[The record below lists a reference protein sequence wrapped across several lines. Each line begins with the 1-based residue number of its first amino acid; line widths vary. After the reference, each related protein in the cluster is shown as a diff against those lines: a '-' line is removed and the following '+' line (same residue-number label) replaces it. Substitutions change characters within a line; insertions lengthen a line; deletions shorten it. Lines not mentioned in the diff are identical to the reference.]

1 MLGRN
6 GDRLISWPPIS
17 SSSSAFVMNGITR
30 VSQATSEAMKTAIWP
45 AMSLIASSACSL
57 SSPSARRICWA
68 IRSSPSRRHSSAI
81 SAACCAPRI
90 SLGTSSRLA
99 CSYCCSAV
107 HAVARDLRLQLL
119 RLGAA
124 ALLEQ
129 LEERLRRPAARGVG
143 GDRRELAVVVLQR
156 VLALAVAA
164 RVHEEQQQEQHED
177 AADERDPAA
186 DQKRLGIC
194 CGDAAAGRARSARP
208 RGPAGLVVLVEEG
221 QGWKFVSSGCGAIS
235 PHLVDPLEGSSN
247 TNPRGGT
254 ARKGPGRARRR
265 GFGWTSPR
273 SRAARS
279 SPAATGS
286 AARLGSGGFGT
297 VYAAH
302 DERLDR
308 HVALKLIPAH
318 GPAPERSQREA
329 LAAARLHHPGIVAV
343 YDAGDDGDGRYLVSE
358 LVRGRTLDALERD
371 GALSDRDVLRVGLAL
386 AEALGHAHE
395 RGVIHRD
402 VKPQNV
408 IVPDE
413 AHVAAK
419 LTDFGVAHLAGDEP
433 LTRTGDVVGT
443 LAYMAPEQAAGERV
457 DERADLYA
465 LALVLYE
472 ALAGANPVRGPS
484 PAATARLV
492 GTVLPALRSRRR
504 DLPAGAVRRAR
515 PRAGAR
521 SRGARHARRAGR
533 ARSRT
538 RCPRSPTT
546 AARSPRTRS
555 SGRPPAAAARPRGR
569 RAGRRGPDR
578 AALAA
583 AADPP
588 RWAATSAGAAA
599 SDLLVAPL
607 TGAAA
612 AFLLVALF
620 PRVGWLIAA
629 AGCVA
634 ALAGPWP
641 EAAALVAAAA
651 VVPPLLLRRRGLT
664 WSLPAAAPALGLAG
678 LAGAYPAVA
687 GRVRGVWARAALGAA
702 GLWWLLL
709 AEPLLDREIA
719 LGTPP
724 GERRRRARGARRRP
738 ACCCSRRCGRPPR
751 SCCRG
756 WCAAARSRSTSSPP
770 PPGPPRWPPRPPPWP
785 AGPASPSRAGS
796 PPARSWRACW
806 R

>member
-1 MLGRN
+1 MDVTEVARVAGRY
-6 GDRLISWPPIS
+6 R
-17 SSSSAFVMNGITR
+17 
-30 VSQATSEAMKTAIWP
+30 
-45 AMSLIASSACSL
+45 
-57 SSPSARRICWA
+57 
-68 IRSSPSRRHSSAI
+68 
-81 SAACCAPRI
+81 
-90 SLGTSSRLA
+90 LGT
-99 CSYCCSAV
+99 
-107 HAVARDLRLQLL
+107 
-119 RLGAA
+119 
-124 ALLEQ
+124 
-129 LEERLRRPAARGVG
+129 
-143 GDRRELAVVVLQR
+143 
-156 VLALAVAA
+156 
-164 RVHEEQQQEQHED
+164 
-177 AADERDPAA
+177 
-186 DQKRLGIC
+186 
-194 CGDAAAGRARSARP
+194 
-208 RGPAGLVVLVEEG
+208 
-221 QGWKFVSSGCGAIS
+221 
-235 PHLVDPLEGSSN
+235 
-247 TNPRGGT
+247 
-254 ARKGPGRARRR
+254 
-265 GFGWTSPR
+265 
-273 SRAARS
+273 
-279 SPAATGS
+279 
-286 AARLGSGGFGT
+286 RLGSGGFGT

-343 YDAGDDGDGRYLVSE
+343 YDAGDDREGRYLVSE
-358 LVRGRTLDALERD
+358 LVRGRTLDVLEGD

-386 AEALGHAHE
+386 AEALAHAHE

-413 AHVAAK
+413 GHAAK

-472 ALAGANPVRGPS
+472 ALAGANPVRGPT

-504 DLPAGAVRRAR
+504 DLPPDLCAALDRALA
-515 PRAGAR
+515 PDPEAR
-521 SRGARHARRAGR
+521 GTLDELAEALADALTEVSDEGGTIAPHPLERTTRLPPLGR
-533 ARSRT
+533 A
-538 RCPRSPTT
+538 
-546 AARSPRTRS
+546 AA
-555 SGRPPAAAARPRGR
+555 G
-569 RAGRRGPDR
+569 
-578 AALAA
+578 
-583 AADPP
+583 
-588 RWAATSAGAAA
+588 GAAA
-599 SDLLVAPL
+599 GLTALALTEAGEPVL

-634 ALAGPWP
+634 ALAGPAP
-641 EAAALVAAAA
+641 EIAALVAAAA
-651 VVPPLLLRRRGLT
+651 VVPPLLLRRHGLT

-719 LGTPP
+719 IGTQP
-724 GERRRRARGARRRP
+724 GSAGDVLETLATSGVLLLAPIWAAAAAVLPWLVSGRSLSLDIVGAATWAAALASGTAAVAGWAGLAEPRGLAAGAVVAGVLAVVGARARNTLEAR
-738 ACCCSRRCGRPPR
+738 
-751 SCCRG
+751 
-756 WCAAARSRSTSSPP
+756 T
-770 PPGPPRWPPRPPPWP
+770 
-785 AGPASPSRAGS
+785 
-796 PPARSWRACW
+796 
-806 R
+806 

>member
-1 MLGRN
+1 M
-6 GDRLISWPPIS
+6 D
-17 SSSSAFVMNGITR
+17 VT
-30 VSQATSEAMKTAIWP
+30 E
-45 AMSLIASSACSL
+45 
-57 SSPSARRICWA
+57 
-68 IRSSPSRRHSSAI
+68 
-81 SAACCAPRI
+81 
-90 SLGTSSRLA
+90 
-99 CSYCCSAV
+99 
-107 HAVARDLRLQLL
+107 VARVAGRY
-119 RLGAA
+119 RLG
-124 ALLEQ
+124 
-129 LEERLRRPAARGVG
+129 
-143 GDRRELAVVVLQR
+143 
-156 VLALAVAA
+156 
-164 RVHEEQQQEQHED
+164 
-177 AADERDPAA
+177 
-186 DQKRLGIC
+186 
-194 CGDAAAGRARSARP
+194 
-208 RGPAGLVVLVEEG
+208 
-221 QGWKFVSSGCGAIS
+221 
-235 PHLVDPLEGSSN
+235 
-247 TNPRGGT
+247 
-254 ARKGPGRARRR
+254 
-265 GFGWTSPR
+265 
-273 SRAARS
+273 
-279 SPAATGS
+279 
-286 AARLGSGGFGT
+286 ARLGSGGFGT

-308 HVALKLIPAH
+308 HVALKLIPAD
-318 GPAPERSQREA
+318 GRGGTVSERSQREA

-413 AHVAAK
+413 SDVAAK

-504 DLPAGAVRRAR
+504 DLPPELCAALDRALAPDPDARGTLDDLAGALADALPEVPDEGGTIAPHPLERVDRL
-515 PRAGAR
+515 PPL
-521 SRGARHARRAGR
+521 GR
-533 ARSRT
+533 A
-538 RCPRSPTT
+538 
-546 AARSPRTRS
+546 AA
-555 SGRPPAAAARPRGR
+555 G
-569 RAGRRGPDR
+569 
-578 AALAA
+578 LAA
-583 AADPP
+583 AGLVALALH
-588 RWAATSAGAAA
+588 AAGDDA
-599 SDLLVAPL
+599 VAPL
-607 TGAAA
+607 TGAVA
-612 AFLLVALF
+612 AFVLVALL

-651 VVPPLLLRRRGLT
+651 AVPPLLLRRRGLT
-664 WSLPAAAPALGLAG
+664 WSLPAAAPAFGLAG
-678 LAGAYPAVA
+678 LSGAYPAVA

-719 LGTPP
+719 VDTAPGSAGDVLETLATSGVLLLAPLWAAAAVVLPWLVRGRSVALDIVGAAMWAAALASGTAAVADWAGLAEPR
-724 GERRRRARGARRRP
+724 GLAAGAVVAGVLAVIGAQARNTLERR
-738 ACCCSRRCGRPPR
+738 
-751 SCCRG
+751 
-756 WCAAARSRSTSSPP
+756 T
-770 PPGPPRWPPRPPPWP
+770 
-785 AGPASPSRAGS
+785 
-796 PPARSWRACW
+796 
-806 R
+806 